1 MRTGALIGFAAACGL
16 TLVAAP
22 PALADPPP
30 GVAAIRDYPLAQGHY
45 SSPDSAD
52 FYAVFFKTPDGRSC
66 GISPNGG
73 PTGCDAVPVDAPT
86 GTNETVAA
94 SWQPGDY
101 QHSDTARFTR
111 DVDVLP
117 DGHRVE
123 NWGTTCAVGYQGTVT
138 CDVAGGHGFVLAATY
153 GVLW

>member
-1 MRTGALIGFAAACGL
+1 MRGATFGIIAACGL
-16 TLVAAP
+16 ALAAAP
-22 PALADPPP
+22 TATADPPP
-30 GVAAIRDYPLAQGHY
+30 GVDAIHAYPLAQGRY
-45 SSPDSAD
+45 SSSDSGD
-52 FYAVFFKTPDGRSC
+52 FYKVFFKTPDGRSC

-73 PTGCDAVPVDAPT
+73 DTGCDAVPIDAPAD
-86 GTNETVAA
+86 TNETVAA
-94 SWQPGDY
+94 SSQAGEY
-101 QHSDTARFTR
+101 QHSDDARFTR

-117 DGHRVE
+117 EGHRLE